1 MEIISWDNLQD
12 YFSKQ
17 LAALLP
23 VKSGRRVSIFV
34 GPEASSLGL
43 RIPVGVADTFEPS
56 PYREIDVELKS
67 VDGNRVVELSTS
79 AQDLFRKFYLF
90 SIDIIELL
98 ERTNISVPQAISV
111 SLESWGQL
119 LSRKNLMSEASWLGL
134 YGELCF
140 LEALIAA
147 RGLEALTAWTGPR
160 GERHDFRIG
169 NDEFEVKSTKRDRR
183 IHIVNGLGQLE
194 PTSGKRLFLL
204 SLHFELAG
212 SGSGMSLSEKISVLR
227 ERINGDGTKLRELE
241 DGIKRAGY
249 RDSDAVFYSDRLQ
262 MRNPPCL
269 VPVDADC
276 PRITSAELIDRLGSA
291 ILQRIGNVT
300 YEVSIEGL
308 GYAENSPQFA
318 SVLIGIPRIG
328 VAHDQA

>member
-1 MEIISWDNLQD
+1 MEVISWDNLQD
-12 YFSKQ
+12 YFDKR

-43 RIPVGVADTFEPS
+43 RVPVGVADTFEPS
-56 PYREIDVELKS
+56 PYREIDIELKS

-79 AQDLFRKFYLF
+79 AQYLFRKFYLF
-90 SIDIIELL
+90 SVDIIELL
-98 ERTNISVPQAISV
+98 ERTNIAVPQAISV

-169 NDEFEVKSTKRDRR
+169 NDEFEVKSTKRERR

-212 SGSGMSLSEKISVLR
+212 SGSGYSLPEKISALR
-227 ERINGDGTKLRELE
+227 GLINNNGEKLRELE
-241 DGIKRAGY
+241 EGIKRTGY
-249 RDSDAVFYSDRLQ
+249 RDVDSVFYCDRLQ
-262 MRNPPCL
+262 MRSPPHL
-269 VPVDADC
+269 IPVDADC
-276 PRITSAELIDRLGSA
+276 PRITSAELINKLGPTV
-291 ILQRIGNVT
+291 LQRICEVT
-300 YEVSIEGL
+300 YEVSVEGL
-308 GYAENSPQFA
+308 GYQEGSPQYT
-318 SVLIGIPRIG
+318 SVLRG
-328 VAHDQA
+328 VSKIRGADDSA